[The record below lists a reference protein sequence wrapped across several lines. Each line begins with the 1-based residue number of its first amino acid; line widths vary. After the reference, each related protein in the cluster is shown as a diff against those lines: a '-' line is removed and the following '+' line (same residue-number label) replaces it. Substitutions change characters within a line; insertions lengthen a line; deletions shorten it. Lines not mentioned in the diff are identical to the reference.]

1 MIDDGYGTSDT
12 LATWDVR
19 INADTS
25 DFEDKMRSVGRA
37 GSQFSGALINA
48 FEGVAIKGKSLGDV
62 FKSLALSLS
71 SIVLKAAFKPLEQGF
86 SNLLGNALSGGLGG
100 GLLPFAKGG
109 VLAHGAPV
117 PFANGGVIAS
127 PISFPL
133 AGGMRGIAGERGA
146 EAIMPLSRGADGRLG
161 VAMAGGG
168 GGAPITI
175 NIQASDIESFRR
187 SETQVAAMIARAA
200 SLGRRNL

>member
-1 MIDDGYGTSDT
+1 MIDDGTGVFGGDET

-19 INADTS
+19 VRADTS

-62 FKSLALSLS
+62 FKSLAMQLS

-86 SNLLGNALSGGLGG
+86 SNILSGALSGGMFA
-100 GLLPFAKGG
+100 FAKGG
-109 VLAHGAPV
+109 VISQGTPV

-161 VAMAGGG
+161 VAMSGGG
-168 GGAPITI
+168 CGAPITI
-175 NIQASDIESFRR
+175 NIQASDVESFRR